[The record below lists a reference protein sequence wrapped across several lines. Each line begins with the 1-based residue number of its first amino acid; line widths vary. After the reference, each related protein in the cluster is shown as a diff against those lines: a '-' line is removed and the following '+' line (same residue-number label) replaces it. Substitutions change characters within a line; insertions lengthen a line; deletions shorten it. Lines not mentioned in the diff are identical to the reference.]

1 MAGGADGLLVRLGR
15 AGLVGQ
21 DEAGADPDGAGAHHE
36 GGGQQL
42 AVVDA
47 AGGDDLDGAAGQGRL
62 VLVADLD
69 DGGDQD
75 RRGDVTGVATA
86 LTALGADDVDAD
98 VDALLDVLDVADHV
112 HVQDAMLVQLVD
124 DGLGGDTD
132 GGDEQLGAGLD
143 DDVGQLAELALG
155 VVIAK
160 RNAKRVSLFLHVQ
173 ISVHLGAVLS
183 LLPADTVIT
192 SM

>member
-1 MAGGADGLLVRLGR
+1 MAGGADGLLVRLGG

-36 GGGQQL
+36 GSGQQL
-42 AVVDA
+42 AVVNTTS
-47 AGGDDLDGAAGQGRL
+47 GDDLDGAAGQGRL

-75 RRGDVTGVATA
+75 GGGDITGVATA

-143 DDVGQLAELALG
+143 DDVGKLVELALG

-160 RNAKRVSLFLHVQ
+160 KKRKRVSFFACAN
-173 ISVHLGAVLS
+173 LGPSLGVLS
-183 LLPADTVIT
+183 SSADTTVIT